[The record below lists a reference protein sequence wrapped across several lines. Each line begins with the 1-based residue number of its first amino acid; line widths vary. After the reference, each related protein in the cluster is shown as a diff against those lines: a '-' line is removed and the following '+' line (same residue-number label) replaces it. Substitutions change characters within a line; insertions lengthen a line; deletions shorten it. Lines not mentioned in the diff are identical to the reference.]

1 MPIEQKKHEEIV
13 EKNLGFQSLG
23 LEGEAKRQKQ
33 IKLTNRDLE
42 VLEFCLE
49 MKFSDLKSIHQ
60 KFFFHLQS
68 GNRSKSDWW
77 ARERLGILK
86 RHGYLNSKRISFSGS
101 SYYLATDLAH
111 MALSSLRPS
120 RSFVRPLAE
129 IDVRTFE
136 HDRRVIEARLVL
148 ESLGRAN
155 NWCSERRL
163 KSESSLTS
171 GLPRMY
177 QPDAIYQNKL
187 GELMAFELELSVKT
201 KDRYEDKIRKY
212 VDVIRKAETGSPG
225 FLGVLF
231 VVCSYHSFNILN
243 ELTRRFEGKFKIEK
257 YNELIVQGSKIES
270 EQGSTQEGVI

>member
-1 MPIEQKKHEEIV
+1 MPIEQKKHEWVIET
-13 EKNLGFQSLG
+13 KSLG
-23 LEGEAKRQKQ
+23 STEEVKKQKQ
-33 IKLTNRDLE
+33 INIQLTNRDLE
-42 VLEFCLE
+42 ILEFCLE

-86 RHGYLNSKRISFSGS
+86 RHGYLNSKRISFSGA

-111 MALSSLRPS
+111 TALSSLRPS
-120 RSFVRPLAE
+120 RSFVRPLTE

-148 ESLGRAN
+148 ESLGRAS

-163 KSESSLTS
+163 KSESALAS

-177 QPDAIYQNKL
+177 QPDAIYKNKL
-187 GELMAFELELSVKT
+187 GEPTAFELELSVKT

-212 VDVIRKAETGSPG
+212 VDVIRKTEVGNPG

-231 VVCSYHSFNILN
+231 VVCSEHSFNILN

-257 YNELIVQGSKIES
+257 YNELINQSSKIEPR
-270 EQGSTQEGVI
+270 EGSTQEGVI